1 MCKHIHLVIKYTY
14 SHLNHTPVESL
25 NVPMISLNVW
35 NEEILCKVKVL
46 GEYTTTAAMKEDIQ
60 RDMDHVYALL
70 DQCTDE
76 DILQQFRK
84 NIRAALNL
92 VEVTII
98 EILFRFNRLSN
109 EPSNKALSPQNHSSQ
124 LKNIIKLYQQ
134 KSLNQSTN
142 INKHELKQSLLYIKI
157 SITQFT

>member
-1 MCKHIHLVIKYTY
+1 
-14 SHLNHTPVESL
+14 
-25 NVPMISLNVW
+25 
-35 NEEILCKVKVL
+35 
-46 GEYTTTAAMKEDIQ
+46 MKEDIQ

-70 DQCTDE
+70 DQCTDR